1 MSRTIPASP
10 APLPHRPRRVTSLP
24 PLTAGLSSVT
34 PGDFYCDPG
43 MGSISII
50 QRVAV
55 GENIPQI
62 NDGSVNPIIPGL
74 VNPFSPRGLGSQ
86 LAGVVDL

>member
-1 MSRTIPASP
+1 
-10 APLPHRPRRVTSLP
+10 
-24 PLTAGLSSVT
+24 
-34 PGDFYCDPG
+34 

-86 LAGVVDL
+86 LAGVVDLWRNLRAKLLGADQSWVVTVQSGAQVSYLQTR

>member
-10 APLPHRPRRVTSLP
+10 APLPHRPRRVSVTSLH

-62 NDGSVNPIIPGL
+62 NDGHVNPIVPGL
-74 VNPFSPRGLGSQ
+74 VNPLSPWGLG
-86 LAGVVDL
+86 G